1 MANEEVHVM
10 ALTHEEKIT
19 YLANV
24 VLVARADGKLSPKE
38 VEAIEKIQKSIGAR
52 KTELNKA
59 YKTAESQGYKINPVG
74 HWVDKIKNLEDIVY
88 VSMVDGSVD
97 EREKPE
103 ILKLAKQIN
112 ITQEQIKF
120 ILSDVKDEISS
131 ISSETT
137 CPNCKVV
144 IKGNAKFCPECGS
157 SIQEVSEE
165 KAVSVSYEIPKS
177 GIAVEFSES
186 TAAGFAHAI
195 KDQQKAPLNSTCL
208 KGKKT
213 WYLASW
219 PKEEILQVTQLVD
232 NLKGMRNRKVYVDGA
247 ESRWNEVF
255 GFYRCAGERKSAYR
269 PMEYC
274 FGLGEKRLNIWGCKQ
289 AMMDWTEWSDWFGYG
304 SFENTGL
311 LNKRVNFVFDK
322 KRIRHELETNLYK
335 CKFCPYLRFDLI
347 EAVLK
352 ELPDEVTPSDK
363 GPWLFKRDYNETP
376 GSIKVKI
383 KTSEGG
389 YTYTDE
395 YYSSGV
401 VPNSVPVGLDILKK
415 AFKVCGYKMSETK
428 DLLEFKG

>member
-1 MANEEVHVM
+1 MT
-10 ALTHEEKIT
+10 LTYEEKIT

-24 VLVARADGKLSPKE
+24 VLVARADGKLSPIE
-38 VEAIEKIQKSIGAR
+38 TEAIEKIQKTIGAR

-59 YKTAESQGYKINPVG
+59 YKVAETQDYEINPVG
-74 HWVDKIKNLEDIVY
+74 HWADKIKNLEDIVY
-88 VSMVDGSVD
+88 VSMVDGLMD
-97 EREKPE
+97 EKEKPQ
-103 ILKLAKQIN
+103 IIKFAKQIN

-120 ILSDVKDEISS
+120 IVGDVKNEISS

-137 CPNCKVV
+137 CPNCRAV
-144 IKGNAKFCPECGS
+144 IKSIAKFCPECGS
-157 SIQEVSEE
+157 SIQELSEK

-177 GIAVEFSES
+177 GIAIEFSES

-195 KDQQKAPLNSTCL
+195 QDQQKAPFNSTCL

-219 PKEEILQVTQLVD
+219 PKEEILQVTKLVD

-247 ESRWNEVF
+247 ESRWDEVF
-255 GFYRCAGERKSAYR
+255 GFSWCAGERNSAYI

-274 FGLGEKRLNIWGCKQ
+274 FGLDEKRLNIWGCKQ
-289 AMMDWTEWSDWFGYG
+289 ARMDWTEWSDWFGYG
-304 SFENTGL
+304 SFKDTGL
-311 LNKRVNFVFDK
+311 LNKRVIFVFNK

-352 ELPDEVTPSDK
+352 ELPDEVTPTDK
-363 GPWLFKRDYNETP
+363 GPWVYKQDYNESP
-376 GSIKVKI
+376 GSIKVKV
-383 KTSEGG
+383 KTSDGG

-401 VPNSVPVGLDILKK
+401 VPKSVTFGIGILKK
-415 AFKVCGYKMSETK
+415 AFNACGYKMAEAK
-428 DLLEFKG
+428 GLLEFKG